1 MLEGRSGPGGSLA
14 DKPRVGERS
23 AGAPRAGA
31 SGIRDTRP
39 LPGRKA
45 ANSQARQRTE
55 PLAAPRITLEVM
67 DGPMDGAVFSA
78 AVDAVKIGRGPD
90 NDLSLFGDRSVS
102 NRHAALTWAAQDATW
117 VIEDRKS
124 TNGTWV
130 DGARLA
136 APAPIELGGEF
147 LVGNAVIRA
156 TVEENAISFLPQG
169 EDLLTECATLTR
181 RFMPAAAQGYGAA
194 LGVAVQERRAFLTDR
209 HLLLGLAIA
218 NSDLGVIARGKGPIS
233 ARLLGGVAR
242 GDQTWTGV
250 VEWID
255 RHLRTVG
262 RDEEVLLGSDLAI
275 TPRVLRVLQR
285 AAENAGDRG
294 DELITAAD
302 LFRAMVSGVS
312 TRLVDMLS
320 REGIN
325 TDTILRDLD
334 VAAGEEMAAVV
345 SQAVAPVG
353 APLPTVGQLTSGDP
367 AVDDRASET
376 ARELTSI
383 ASLYHLAAPE
393 DRRAALRSALTQAV
407 AQVPGD
413 SRDGFFAHL
422 RLLFPVLAGTSIDL
436 GELASRPAPAGD
448 EKAQAPAAEPT
459 PTMVP
464 AAAPWRLV
472 ASAEDDPQ
480 LATLARDDRAAV
492 QLLREVLR
500 FATAADRFI
509 VGMVNNL
516 TMQGRVTDVFVLPGF
531 RTSILSFS
539 DHLAKGK
546 PLAPE
551 ELAEYLAAVEAWLV
565 ATTAAY
571 HEAPEM
577 WFREF
582 WKKAS
587 PAAIEAGLQE
597 GGRKKV
603 FRIEAVELWEQYRSV
618 VQSVSPELVADEIL
632 HLVRR
637 RAQEQFARLRE
648 RSAQS

>member
-1 MLEGRSGPGGSLA
+1 MLEGRDGPGGSLA
-14 DKPRVGERS
+14 DRPRIGERA
-23 AGAPRAGA
+23 AGASRVCA

-39 LPGRKA
+39 LPGRKV
-45 ANSQARQRTE
+45 ANAQGRERTE
-55 PLAAPRITLEVM
+55 SVVPPRITLEVM
-67 DGPMDGAVFSA
+67 DGPMDGAIFSA
-78 AVDAVKIGRGPD
+78 AVGAVKIGRGPD

-102 NRHAALTWAAQDATW
+102 NRHAALTWAEQDACW
-117 VIEDRKS
+117 VIDDHKS

-130 DGARLA
+130 SGARVTT
-136 APAPIELGGEF
+136 PTSIELGGGF
-147 LVGNAVIRA
+147 LVGNALIRA
-156 TVEENAISFLPQG
+156 TVEETTALFLPRA
-169 EDLLTECATLTR
+169 EDLLTECATFAK
-181 RFMPAAAQGYGAA
+181 RFTPAAAQGYGAA
-194 LGVAVQERRAFLTDR
+194 LGVAVQEGRAFLTDR

-218 NSDLGVIARGKGPIS
+218 NPDLGAIARGKGPMG
-233 ARLLGGVAR
+233 ARLLRAVAR
-242 GDQTWTGV
+242 GDEAWTGAE
-250 VEWID
+250 EWID
-255 RHLRTVG
+255 RRLRTVG
-262 RDEEVLLGSDLAI
+262 RDEEILLGSDLAI
-275 TPRVLRVLQR
+275 TPRVLHVLRR
-285 AAENAGDRG
+285 AAEIVGDRG
-294 DELITAAD
+294 DELITSAD
-302 LFRAMVSGVS
+302 LFRVMIAGVS
-312 TRLVDMLS
+312 TRLVGVLARARVDIDS
-320 REGIN
+320 
-325 TDTILRDLD
+325 ILRDLD
-334 VAAGEEMAAVV
+334 AAVDEETPATGSRV
-345 SQAVAPVG
+345 GTPVLAPVPTAG
-353 APLPTVGQLTSGDP
+353 PLSSGDP
-367 AVDDRASET
+367 AVDDRASEA
-376 ARELTSI
+376 ARELTNV
-383 ASLYHLAAPE
+383 ASLYHLAAPQ

-407 AQVPGD
+407 AQVPND
-413 SRDGFFAHL
+413 SRDGFFAQL
-422 RLLFPVLAGTSIDL
+422 RLLFPVLAGTTIDFE
-436 GELASRPAPAGD
+436 GLAGRSAPAGAD
-448 EKAQAPAAEPT
+448 KAQVAVAEPA
-459 PTMVP
+459 PTTAP

-480 LATLARDDRAAV
+480 LASLAKADRAAV

-587 PAAIEAGLQE
+587 PAAIEASLQE

-618 VQSVSPELVADEIL
+618 AQSVSPELVADEIL

-637 RAQEQFARLRE
+637 RAEEQFARLRE